1 MTPYG
6 KTSQNAI
13 AAMSLM
19 AEVYHETPAVRLSSL
34 QIAEKRK
41 LKKPVVA
48 KVLTVL
54 SQAGLVTGTPGPNGG
69 YRLTMAPEE
78 ISLFD
83 ISIQFDRLEESL
95 SCPLGKDWCGN
106 GPQCPLHDELNVLRN
121 NTNQFLQKNTLA
133 MFQAKN
139 NQLIRFS
146 SVVPILPL
154 PPGTGE

>member
-6 KTSQNAI
+6 KTAQNAI

-19 AEVYHETPAVRLSSL
+19 AEVYAEDPPIRLSSL
-34 QIAEKRK
+34 QIAEKRS

-54 SQAGLVTGTPGPNGG
+54 SQAGLVTGAPGPNGG
-69 YRLTMAPEE
+69 YRLAKSPEE

-95 SCPLGKDWCGN
+95 SCPMGKEWCGD
-106 GPQCPLHDELNVLRN
+106 GPQCPLHDELEKLRE
-121 NTNQFLQKNTLA
+121 NTNQFLQENTLA
-133 MFQAKN
+133 LFKEKVHN
-139 NQLIRFS
+139 
-146 SVVPILPL
+146 PL
-154 PPGTGE
+154 HRLQG